1 VTSLPV
7 DPSSA
12 QSVQAVRTYYRR
24 RWAVENQGFW
34 VLTKRWNLDTLAA
47 RNLNAIRARLN
58 FALQLYNAENCCA
71 WKHPG
76 DYQDELPRLRRPP
89 RGERLGRA
97 SIMIYTPEGKVG
109 AFQANEY
116 KELIHRAL
124 KVALKTKVRQGL
136 GQGRSIE
143 DILRD
148 L

>member
-1 VTSLPV
+1 MTELAALPRKCC
-7 DPSSA
+7 A
-12 QSVQAVRTYYRR
+12 QHLR
-24 RWAVENQGFW
+24 GFW

-58 FALQLYNAENCCA
+58 FALQLYNAENCCV

-76 DYQDELPRLRRPP
+76 DFQEELHRLKRPP
-89 RGERLGRA
+89 KGDRLGRP

-109 AFQANEY
+109 SFQTNEY
-116 KELIHRAL
+116 TDLIRKAF
-124 KVALKTKVRQGL
+124 KNKVRQGL